1 MVYFL
6 TTFAPGAC
14 PVPAEGWRAAGEPFR
29 LWRTLEAAEAAARV
43 PGAAP
48 DTGRILVLD
57 GAALAVS
64 DGPDGPTTAAVP
76 RAAVC
81 NVDPD
86 GDLAAPVTVV
96 AAGGLVERDG
106 PAGPAGDGRRE
117 VLMIFRRGC
126 WDLPKGKLDDGETIE
141 ACALREVSEEVGVAP
156 ERLAITAPLG
166 TTVHSYPLPR
176 RHVYAVKTTHWY
188 AMATTAVAF
197 EAQDDE
203 GIEAVAWI
211 PLADAAERVGY
222 ASLRDLLASRA
233 AG

>member
-1 MVYFL
+1 MYFL

-14 PVPAEGWRAAGEPFR
+14 PVPDAGWRAGGEPFR
-29 LWRTLEAAEAAARV
+29 LWRTLPEAEAAARV

-48 DTGRILVLD
+48 DAGRILVLD
-57 GAALAVS
+57 GAALSVT

-86 GDLAAPVTVV
+86 GDLAAPVAVV
-96 AAGGLVERDG
+96 AAGGLVEREAGG
-106 PAGPAGDGRRE
+106 PRE

-126 WDLPKGKLDDGETIE
+126 WDLPKGKLDDGESIE
-141 ACALREVSEEVGVAP
+141 ACALREVSEEVGIP
-156 ERLAITAPLG
+156 LDRLAITAPLG
-166 TTVHSYPLPR
+166 TTVHGYPLPR

-188 AMATTAVAF
+188 AMATTAEAF

-222 ASLRDLLASRA
+222 ASLRNLLADRA
-233 AG
+233 AA

>member
-1 MVYFL
+1 VVYFL

-29 LWRTLEAAEAAARV
+29 LWRTLEDAEAAARV

-48 DTGRILVLD
+48 DAGRILVLD
-57 GAALAVS
+57 GSALAVT

-106 PAGPAGDGRRE
+106 DGGRE

-141 ACALREVSEEVGVAP
+141 ACALREVSEEVGVPP
-156 ERLAITAPLG
+156 ERLSLTAPLG
-166 TTVHSYPLPR
+166 TTVHGYPLLR
-176 RHVYAVKTTHWY
+176 RHVYAVKTTHWF
-188 AMATTAVAF
+188 AMATTAEAF

-222 ASLRDLLASRA
+222 ASLRDLLAFRA